1 MDKEELKKI
10 RDQIDSLLKLK
21 EKSLLIAIDGRSAAG
36 KSSLAQY
43 LKTSYDCNI
52 FHMDDFFLR
61 PEQKTHE
68 RLRETGG
75 NVDYERFKEEVIR
88 GLISEDKFSY
98 STYNCQRGV
107 LDQIIAVDPKK
118 LNIIEGSYSLHPTLI
133 ENYDLKVFLDVNES
147 EQSLRILERNGEFMH
162 RKFMDLWIP
171 LENDY
176 FSSFNIK
183 EKCQIIIDMSTEKN

>member
-1 MDKEELKKI
+1 MDKADLKKI

-21 EKSLLIAIDGRSAAG
+21 EKSLLVAIDGRSAAG
-36 KSSLAQY
+36 KSSIAQL
-43 LKTSYDCNI
+43 LKSSYDCNI

-68 RLRETGG
+68 RLKEIGG

-98 STYNCQRGV
+98 SIYNCHIQDI
-107 LDQIIAVDPKK
+107 DQTIFVDPKK

-133 ENYDLKVFLDVNES
+133 ENYDLKVFLDVNEL
-147 EQSLRILERNGEFMH
+147 EQSFRILERNGEFMH

-183 EKCQIIIDMSTEKN
+183 EKCHIVIDMSTEKN